1 MAQAQELGTQASSAP
16 TPHDGN
22 KGLGLGSERGSQ
34 PGLQESSGNPDSCFW
49 GGVWSGRS
57 AARSQERKPERPC
70 GHPGWLGLER
80 LQAIPPRPCLAASWQ
95 MLPHRPSALPS
106 HFCAATGTGVFL
118 FFSTFVLVEGIP
130 TGWLGQ
136 ALLMWPSAQP
146 GVPRGGAIT
155 CKGKGAYWE
164 QTLLLTS
171 GPRKPRGLLNVAW
184 PGFCCHAPPTVT
196 PGHCLSLLSAPSAH
210 LLV

>member
-1 MAQAQELGTQASSAP
+1 MMGTKAWGWGLSEVPSLGYRSHRGTQTPASGEVCGQAGRRP
-16 TPHDGN
+16 DRR
-22 KGLGLGSERGSQ
+22 RGS
-34 PGLQESSGNPDSCFW
+34 L
-49 GGVWSGRS
+49 
-57 AARSQERKPERPC
+57 KRPC

-95 MLPHRPSALPS
+95 TPPHRPSALPS

-136 ALLMWPSAQP
+136 AFLMWPSAQP

-184 PGFCCHAPPTVT
+184 PGFCCRAPPTVT